1 MDWDDLRLV
10 LAIGRAGT
18 LSGAARALGVNYSTV
33 FRRINGI
40 EKDNK
45 LILFERHPH
54 GYVMTEAGE
63 SVVRHAE
70 RMEEEANAVSRE
82 LLGTDARL
90 SGRIRLTAPEGVTR
104 YALMTHLE
112 TFSKR
117 HPDIELDLIIT
128 SSSLYLERNE
138 ADLAVR
144 VGKRPPEN
152 YIAREVCKF
161 SFGTYGSPEYI
172 EKNRHLAPLEH
183 RFVEHR
189 DDPKP
194 WWASERDRL
203 NIVFKSDSSM
213 ANIDAVRRGLGL
225 LSTPHIVGSRVP
237 GLQRIDLPVK
247 EVERTMW
254 LLMHPDLRGTARVK
268 ALMNHLLT
276 ELQKEKGAFIG
287 QDC

>member
-1 MDWDDLRLV
+1 VDWDDLRLV

-112 TFSKR
+112 TFSKQ

-276 ELQKEKGAFIG
+276 GLQKEKGAFIG